1 MHMKMERLNMIT
13 NNALLSR
20 ADQAVSITDIAR
32 SAKKYFDRLI
42 TGDQD
47 RYVVMR
53 NNVPAAV
60 VLPVDYYET
69 LIGELDDLKMEIIA
83 MKRLVNMDENTELV
97 SHEEMFARYK

>member
-1 MHMKMERLNMIT
+1 MERLNMT
-13 NNALLSR
+13 MNNALLSR
-20 ADQAVSITDIAR
+20 ADQAVFITDIAR

-53 NNVPAAV
+53 NNVPAVV
-60 VLPVDYYET
+60 VLPVDYYEA
-69 LIGELDDLKMEIIA
+69 LIGELDDLKMGIIT
-83 MKRLVNMDENTELV
+83 MKRLANMDENTELV

>member
-1 MHMKMERLNMIT
+1 MTM

-20 ADQAVSITDIAR
+20 ADQAVSISDIAR

-83 MKRLVNMDENTELV
+83 MKRLANVDESTELV

>member
-1 MHMKMERLNMIT
+1 MTT

-60 VLPVDYYET
+60 VLPVDYYES

-83 MKRLVNMDENTELV
+83 MKRLANMDENTELV
-97 SHEEMFARYK
+97 SHEEMFARHK